1 MLYHS
6 PLHTDASIPAA
17 SETASIHE
25 EAPILNRWS
34 DSEAAACGNDP
45 LSLRVYTSRLLG
57 ADESLV
63 LHGGGNTS
71 VKAEVLDFFGEPV
84 PVLWVKGSGSD
95 LATIEASGFSP
106 VRLDVLARMAERE
119 HMTDTEMVTVQ
130 RTALLDPYASNPSVE
145 AILHGIIPFRF
156 VDHTH
161 ADAVVTITNTADGER
176 RIHEL
181 YGPDMLVVPYVMP
194 GFVLARRVWEMTR
207 DFDWDRCPGFILMNH
222 GVFTFADDPRES
234 YTRMIDIVDAAERYL
249 DSVAGP
255 ARNSRTGEPAGA
267 DPANERN
274 DGAAPVDL
282 LPLARLR
289 RAVSDARGRPVIA
302 LLDDSEAAVSFA
314 SVPAAES
321 LATRGP
327 LTPDHVIRTK
337 RTAMIAGEDARA
349 SVEAFSRDY
358 TAYFER
364 NHGPGHTR
372 LDPAPRW
379 AVWPRQGT
387 IAFGDDVAAAR
398 VVSDIARHTCAAIV
412 AAERLGG
419 WKALPESDIFEVE
432 YWDLEQAKL
441 RKSGAKPE
449 FAGRIALVT
458 GAGSGIGRA
467 CVDALVRR
475 GAVVAALDIDDA
487 SLQSFRSRAI
497 LPVHCD
503 VTSRDE
509 VVAAVRRTV
518 RAFGGLDIVISNAGN
533 FPASHEI
540 ESLPADVWERSLA
553 LNLTSHE
560 ILLQASTPF
569 LRTGVDPAVVLIA
582 SKNVPA
588 PGPGAAAYS
597 VAKAGATQ
605 LARIA
610 ALELGAAGVRV
621 NVLHPNAVF
630 DTGIWSEETL
640 QKRAASYGLTVEA
653 YKRDNVLRT
662 EVTSADVGELACV
675 VAGRAFACTTGA
687 QIPIDGGNIRV
698 I

>member
-1 MLYHS
+1 M
-6 PLHTDASIPAA
+6 
-17 SETASIHE
+17 

-34 DSEAAACGNDP
+34 DSQAAACGDDQ
-45 LSLRVYTSRLLG
+45 LALRVYTSQLLG

-71 VKAEVLDFFGEPV
+71 VKADVRDFFGEIV

-95 LATIEASGFSP
+95 LATIGASGFSP
-106 VRLDVLARMAERE
+106 VRLDVLRRMAERE
-119 HMTDTEMVTVQ
+119 HMTDTEMVAVQ

-145 AILHGIIPFRF
+145 AVLHGIIPFRF

-176 RIHEL
+176 RIREL
-181 YGPDMLVVPYVMP
+181 YGEAVLIVPYVMP

-207 DFDWDRCPGFILMNH
+207 DFDWDRCTGIILLNH
-222 GVFTFADDPRES
+222 GVFTFADDARES
-234 YTRMIDIVDAAERYL
+234 YSRMIELVDAAERYL
-249 DSVAGP
+249 ASAASPAGAGPHMTEARSGRGSAGEGPRDPSSYAGP
-255 ARNSRTGEPAGA
+255 AGTAAADTAALPAST
-267 DPANERN
+267 E
-274 DGAAPVDL
+274 L
-282 LPLARLR
+282 LALARLR
-289 RAVSDARGRPVIA
+289 RAVSDARGRSMIA
-302 LLDDSEAAVSFA
+302 LLDDSEAALSFA
-314 SVPAAES
+314 SLPDVAS

-337 RTAMIAGEDARA
+337 RTAMIVGPDARE
-349 SVEAFSRDY
+349 SVEQFARAY
-358 TAYFER
+358 TACFER
-364 NHGPGHTR
+364 NRGAAHTR

-379 AVWPRQGT
+379 AIWPDRGT
-387 IAFGDDVAAAR
+387 ISFGDDAPAAR
-398 VVSDIARHTCAAIV
+398 IVRDIARHTCAAIV

-419 WKALPESDIFEVE
+419 WRALPESDIFEVE

-475 GAVVAALDIDDA
+475 GAVVAALDIDHA
-487 SLQSFRSRAI
+487 SIESIRSAAV

-503 VTSRDE
+503 VTDRDD
-509 VVAAVRRTV
+509 VATAVQRTI

-540 ESLPADVWERSLA
+540 ESLPADVWDRSLA

-560 ILLQASTPF
+560 SLLQAAAPF

-610 ALELGAAGVRV
+610 ALELGPAGVRV

-630 DTGIWSEETL
+630 DTGLWSEEML
-640 QKRAASYGLTVEA
+640 QKRAANYGLSVDA

-662 EVTSADVGELACV
+662 EVTSADVAELACA
-675 VAGRAFACTTGA
+675 VAGRAFARTTGA